1 MPALETMTFPY
12 KGQDITI
19 HVRGDI
25 AHVHVDKKVIPCML
39 HPGNLPMWMCNEA
52 YFGTP
57 DITELARH
65 MADYHYMFNDPN
77 RAPVQ
82 THFNITGNPHDEP
95 GDGHDHDHAAPSP
108 APARKAVKKRR

>member
-77 RAPVQ
+77 RAPIPSTVRRSPSRP
-82 THFNITGNPHDEP
+82 NRRIP
-95 GDGHDHDHAAPSP
+95 GRTPSCP
-108 APARKAVKKRR
+108 RSGRS